1 MNTKEYRYR
10 IIRESNL
17 NNDRKYFV
25 QVYRRTN
32 SLFFKKYD
40 WLYETEPASVGG
52 FHYNKTKEFQSFEE
66 AQKHVNSLAR
76 KLSIIEEGLIERDT
90 L

>member
-10 IIRESNL
+10 IIKEANL

-25 QVYRRTN
+25 QIFRQTN
-32 SLFFKKYD
+32 SWIFKKYD
-40 WLYETEPASVGG
+40 WQYETEPAFAGG
-52 FHYNKTKEFQSFEE
+52 FYYNKTKEFQSFEE

-76 KLSIIEEGLIERDT
+76 KLSIIEEGSIERDSI
-90 L
+90 